1 MIRKVLIANRGEIAV
16 RIIRACKELGI
27 KTVAIYSEVDKNAIH
42 TELADEAI
50 CVGTSKSKD
59 SYLNESNILNTITV
73 KEFLNMLITVLK
85 KTDCA
90 FYRGEDFSLL
100 NNFCKEYKINPE
112 DKDDLH
118 DTIFNYLPLYGEYIP
133 AHTVYSISY
142 IPLNAVT
149 ILL

>member
-1 MIRKVLIANRGEIAV
+1 MSLVKLYVEGDFDDADYSTTSVDIDLNRKL
-16 RIIRACKELGI
+16 L
-27 KTVAIYSEVDKNAIH
+27 TD
-42 TELADEAI
+42 DEPF
-50 CVGTSKSKD
+50 KSD
-59 SYLNESNILNTITV
+59 ILNTITV

-90 FYRGEDFSLL
+90 FYRGENFYLL
-100 NNFCKEYKINPE
+100 DNFCKEYDINLE

-118 DTIFNYLPLYGEYIP
+118 DVIFSYLPLYGEYMP

>member
-1 MIRKVLIANRGEIAV
+1 MSLVKLYVEGDFNDADYSTTSVDI
-16 RIIRACKELGI
+16 EL
-27 KTVAIYSEVDKNAIH
+27 DKKLLTNGK
-42 TELADEAI
+42 LF
-50 CVGTSKSKD
+50 KSD
-59 SYLNESNILNTITV
+59 ILNSITV

-85 KTDCA
+85 KTNCA
-90 FYRGEDFSLL
+90 FYREENFYLL
-100 NNFCKEYKINPE
+100 DNFCKEYDINLK

-118 DTIFNYLPLYGEYIP
+118 NTIFNYLPLYGEYMP

>member
-1 MIRKVLIANRGEIAV
+1 MSLVKLYVEGDFNDADYSTISVDIELDRKL
-16 RIIRACKELGI
+16 L
-27 KTVAIYSEVDKNAIH
+27 TDDKPF
-42 TELADEAI
+42 
-50 CVGTSKSKD
+50 KSD
-59 SYLNESNILNTITV
+59 ILNTITV

-90 FYRGEDFSLL
+90 FYRGENFSLL
-100 NNFCKEYKINPE
+100 DNFCKEYKINLE

-118 DTIFNYLPLYGEYIP
+118 DVIFSYLPLYGEYIP

>member
-1 MIRKVLIANRGEIAV
+1 MSLVKLYVEGDFNDADYSTTSVDIELNRKL
-16 RIIRACKELGI
+16 L
-27 KTVAIYSEVDKNAIH
+27 TD
-42 TELADEAI
+42 DEPF
-50 CVGTSKSKD
+50 KSD
-59 SYLNESNILNTITV
+59 ILNTITV

-90 FYRGEDFSLL
+90 FYRGENFYLL
-100 NNFCKEYKINPE
+100 DNFCKEYDINPE
-112 DKDDLH
+112 DEDDLH
-118 DTIFNYLPLYGEYIP
+118 DVIFSYLPLYGEYMP

>member
-1 MIRKVLIANRGEIAV
+1 MSLVKLYVEGDFNDADYSTTSVDI
-16 RIIRACKELGI
+16 EL
-27 KTVAIYSEVDKNAIH
+27 DKKLLTNGK
-42 TELADEAI
+42 LF
-50 CVGTSKSKD
+50 KSD
-59 SYLNESNILNTITV
+59 ILNSITV

-85 KTDCA
+85 KTNCA
-90 FYRGEDFSLL
+90 FYREENFYLL
-100 NNFCKEYKINPE
+100 DNFCKEYDINLE

-118 DTIFNYLPLYGEYIP
+118 NTIFNYLPLYGEYMP

>member
-1 MIRKVLIANRGEIAV
+1 MSLVKLYVEGDFNDAD
-16 RIIRACKELGI
+16 
-27 KTVAIYSEVDKNAIH
+27 YSTTSVDIDLNKKLLTDNKPF
-42 TELADEAI
+42 
-50 CVGTSKSKD
+50 KSD
-59 SYLNESNILNTITV
+59 ILNSITV
-73 KEFLNMLITVLK
+73 KEFLDMLIKVLK

-100 NNFCKEYKINPE
+100 NNFCKEYNISPE

-118 DTIFNYLPLYGEYIP
+118 EVIFSYLPLYGEYLP

>member
-1 MIRKVLIANRGEIAV
+1 MSLVKLYVEGDFNDADYSTTSVDIDLDRKL
-16 RIIRACKELGI
+16 L
-27 KTVAIYSEVDKNAIH
+27 TD
-42 TELADEAI
+42 DEPF
-50 CVGTSKSKD
+50 KSD
-59 SYLNESNILNTITV
+59 ILNTITV

-90 FYRGEDFSLL
+90 FYRGENFYLL
-100 NNFCKEYKINPE
+100 DNFCKEYDINPE

-118 DTIFNYLPLYGEYIP
+118 DVIFSYLPLYGEYMP

>member
-1 MIRKVLIANRGEIAV
+1 MSLVKLYVEGDFDDADYSTTSVDIELDRKL
-16 RIIRACKELGI
+16 L
-27 KTVAIYSEVDKNAIH
+27 TD
-42 TELADEAI
+42 DEPF
-50 CVGTSKSKD
+50 K
-59 SYLNESNILNTITV
+59 SNILNTITV

>member
-1 MIRKVLIANRGEIAV
+1 MSLVKLYVEGDFNDADYSTTSVDIDLDRKL
-16 RIIRACKELGI
+16 L
-27 KTVAIYSEVDKNAIH
+27 TD
-42 TELADEAI
+42 DEPF
-50 CVGTSKSKD
+50 KSD
-59 SYLNESNILNTITV
+59 ILNSITV
-73 KEFLNMLITVLK
+73 KEFLDMLITVLK

-100 NNFCKEYKINPE
+100 NNFCKEYNISPE

-118 DTIFNYLPLYGEYIP
+118 EVIFSYLPLYGEYLP